1 MDAETVYRLQA
12 GVIKI
17 RMQMLAAQTLREEL
31 WCHIT
36 NTATPQHLRRDCT
49 EPEMVLTLGEVKFW
63 MRQLRETFEA
73 EESQVRVQK
82 SLHIYKDLDLYYTKG
97 IC

>member
-1 MDAETVYRLQA
+1 MEAETVYRLQA

-17 RMQMLAAQTLREEL
+17 RMQLLAVQTRREEV
-31 WCHIT
+31 WCHVT
-36 NTATPQHLRRDCT
+36 NTATPQDPRRDCT
-49 EPEMVLTLGEVKFW
+49 EPEMVLTLPEVKFW
-63 MRQLRETFEA
+63 MRQLRETFWA

-82 SLHIYKDLDLYYTKG
+82 SLHICKDLELYYTKG

>member
-1 MDAETVYRLQA
+1 MEAEKVYKLQA

-17 RMQMLAAQTLREEL
+17 RLQVLALQARREEV
-31 WCHIT
+31 CRFIN
-36 NTATPQHLRRDCT
+36 NTAAPQDPRHDCR
-49 EPEMVLTLGEVKFW
+49 EPDMVLTLEEVKFW
-63 MRQLRETFEA
+63 MRQHRYSFEA

-82 SLHIYKDLDLYYTKG
+82 SLHIWKNLELYYTKG

>member
-1 MDAETVYRLQA
+1 MDPETIYRLQL

-17 RMQMLAAQTLREEL
+17 RRQMLAAQLLREEL

-36 NTATPQHLRRDCT
+36 PDCK
-49 EPEMVLTLGEVKFW
+49 ESEMVLTLGEVKFL
-63 MRQLRETFEA
+63 MRHLRETFEA

-82 SLHIYKDLDLYYTKG
+82 SLHICKNLELYYTKG